1 MEHSILISTKKILGI
16 DPTYTA
22 FDLDIITHINA
33 TFSTLHQLGFG
44 PSLGFAIEDA
54 TAVWTDFEPEPIW
67 LNHIRTYVFL
77 KVRVVFDPPN
87 TSFVLAALE
96 RQITELEFRLSLER
110 EGTEWVDPT
119 PQPVAL
125 PSIIDGGDE

>member
-16 DPTYTA
+16 DPSYTA

-33 TFSTLHQLGFG
+33 TFSTLSQLGLG
-44 PSLGFAIEDA
+44 PIDGFWIEDDA
-54 TAVWTDFEPEPIW
+54 AVWTDFEPEPVW
-67 LNHIRTYVFL
+67 MNHIRTYVFL
-77 KVRVVFDPPN
+77 KVRLIFDPPN

-96 RQITELEFRLSLER
+96 RQVTELEFRLSLER
-110 EGTEWVDPT
+110 EEVDWVDPD

>member
-1 MEHSILISTKKILGI
+1 MEHSILKSTKKILGI
-16 DPTYTA
+16 DPSYTA

-44 PSLGFAIEDA
+44 PDLGFAIEDDS
-54 TAVWTDFEPEPIW
+54 AVWTDFEPEPIW

-77 KVRVVFDPPN
+77 KVRVIFDPPN

-96 RQITELEFRLSLER
+96 RQITELEFRLSRER
-110 EGTEWVDPT
+110 EDEDWVDPA
-119 PQPVAL
+119 PAPEPM